1 MKFIELIV
9 IDYLKNI
16 NALLLYVL
24 WKSTQKNYPNSSML
38 GHPTWSN
45 SRTQDLLDRNQ

>member
-16 NALLLYVL
+16 NVITAVCPVKIY
-24 WKSTQKNYPNSSML
+24 SKNYPNSSML
-38 GHPTWSN
+38 GHPT
-45 SRTQDLLDRNQ
+45 